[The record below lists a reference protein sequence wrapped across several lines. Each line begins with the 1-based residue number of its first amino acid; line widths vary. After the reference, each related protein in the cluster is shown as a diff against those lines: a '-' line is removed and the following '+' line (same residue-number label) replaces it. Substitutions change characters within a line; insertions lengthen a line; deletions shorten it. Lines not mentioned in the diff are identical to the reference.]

1 MFTRRTFLATSSS
14 TFLASLSLGA
24 AVARAQTPQPQ
35 QLRVGT
41 RTLDVRGRA
50 ATVLG
55 ITDAR
60 GRQGLEVFQSDGFN
74 VQVSNGL
81 AEATVIHWHGLTP
94 PFAYDGSNV
103 SQAVIQGGGSHDYQ
117 FDLVRA
123 GTNWMHS
130 HHGLQEANLM
140 AAPLIVRADSEREID
155 RQDVTILLQ
164 DFSFTSPEEIFA
176 GLRGGSIAP
185 VGSGIAA
192 MDMGMVRGGDASM
205 PAMDHSQMDMS
216 QPMAGMDHGQM
227 NMTQPMAGMD
237 HSQMDMGAMDLNDV
251 TFDAYLANDRD
262 LTDPEVVQVERGGR
276 VRLRI
281 INAASSTNFWV
292 DLGTLNAT
300 LVAVDGMD
308 VRPVFGRRFEL
319 AMAQRLDI
327 DVQVPLSGGA
337 FPILAQREGDRTRTG
352 IILATQGAEI
362 TWLQNEA
369 ETIVAPVLLDLERQL
384 SALTPLAERPVDR
397 RFAVDLTG
405 DMMSYVWGINGAA
418 FGDHAPLDMGFG
430 ERVEIVLRNQTMM
443 SHPMHLHGHHFQVV
457 GLGQSR
463 LRGAMRDTVIVPP
476 MESVT
481 IQFDA
486 DNAGEWP
493 LHCHNAYHLEAGMMT
508 TVRVG

>member
-1 MFTRRTFLATSSS
+1 MLSRRSFLETSSS
-14 TFLASLSLGA
+14 ALLTSVSLGSGMA
-24 AVARAQTPQPQ
+24 QAQTIQPH
-35 QLRVGT
+35 QLRVGM
-41 RTLDVRGRA
+41 RTLDVSGRA
-50 ATVLG
+50 ATVFG
-55 ITDAR
+55 ITNAQ
-60 GRQGLEVFQSDGFN
+60 GKQGLDIFQSDGFN
-74 VQVSNGL
+74 VQVTNDL
-81 AEATVIHWHGLTP
+81 TKPTVIHWHGLTP
-94 PFAYDGSNV
+94 PFASDGSNV
-103 SQAVIQGGGSHDYQ
+103 SQAVIQGSGSHDYQ
-117 FDLVRA
+117 FDLERA

-140 AAPLIVRADSEREID
+140 AAPLIVRADNERDID

-164 DFSFTSPEEIFA
+164 DFSFTPPEEIFA
-176 GLRGGSIAP
+176 GLRGGTIAP
-185 VGSGIAA
+185 VGSGMAA
-192 MDMGMVRGGDASM
+192 MDMGMVRGGNASM
-205 PAMDHSQMDMS
+205 PTMDHS
-216 QPMAGMDHGQM
+216 QM

-237 HSQMDMGAMDLNDV
+237 HGQIDMGEMDLNDV

-262 LTDPEVVQVERGGR
+262 LTDPEVVQVDRGAK

-292 DLGTLNAT
+292 DLGTLNAS
-300 LVAVDGMD
+300 LMAVDGMN
-308 VRPVFGRRFEL
+308 VKPVFGRRFEL

-327 DVQVPLSGGA
+327 DIQVPQSGGA

-362 TWLQNEA
+362 TRLQNEA
-369 ETIVAPVLLDLERQL
+369 ETIVAPILLDLERQL
-384 SALTPLAERPVDR
+384 SALNPLAERPVER

-405 DMMSYVWGINGAA
+405 DMTSYVWGINGAA
-418 FGDHAPLDMGFG
+418 FGDHTPLDMGFG

-443 SHPMHLHGHHFQVV
+443 SHPMHMHGHHFQVV